1 MAYKNDLISGGLII
15 TKTVDQI
22 DPKKD
27 HTYKFHVHYTDVA
40 GMSLEGNLGSGSMS
54 ESGSSIVQE
63 IDVTV
68 PAGKQTASVAVYGI
82 PKETVYTIHE
92 ENEIPQNIE
101 IGGNYTY
108 PQNVA
113 KNFVQTDPDRGGV
126 RTGDEYDHKVK
137 VGTKKYN
144 VNGTEV
150 EYKTAEGTMKE
161 SVQEVTFANKQ
172 VPAHGEIKITKK
184 LQGKAYGEERGYLFH
199 IHYKTTDENNKE
211 KVVVVPQTVVVKAGE
226 LTGSTVYENIPL
238 GAQYEVHEVDET
250 ALLTLEADA
259 GSTVLGSDD
268 PLSDTEQNHSHTDVK
283 AEKKHIS
290 IIPEEEGAIGSEC
303 AKKGF

>member
-1 MAYKNDLISGGLII
+1 M
-15 TKTVDQI
+15 
-22 DPKKD
+22 
-27 HTYKFHVHYTDVA
+27 
-40 GMSLEGNLGSGSMS
+40 
-54 ESGSSIVQE
+54 
-63 IDVTV
+63 
-68 PAGKQTASVAVYGI
+68 
-82 PKETVYTIHE
+82 
-92 ENEIPQNIE
+92 
-101 IGGNYTY
+101 
-108 PQNVA
+108 
-113 KNFVQTDPDRGGV
+113 QTDPDRGGV

-303 AKKGF
+303 AKKGFWIAQGGTGESRHNFTFTNIGSHNVAVLKTDSSRNVPLENAGFYAL

>member
-1 MAYKNDLISGGLII
+1 
-15 TKTVDQI
+15 
-22 DPKKD
+22 
-27 HTYKFHVHYTDVA
+27 
-40 GMSLEGNLGSGSMS
+40 MSLEGNLGSGSMS

-150 EYKTAEGTMKE
+150 E
-161 SVQEVTFANKQ
+161 
-172 VPAHGEIKITKK
+172 
-184 LQGKAYGEERGYLFH
+184 
-199 IHYKTTDENNKE
+199 
-211 KVVVVPQTVVVKAGE
+211 
-226 LTGSTVYENIPL
+226 
-238 GAQYEVHEVDET
+238 
-250 ALLTLEADA
+250 
-259 GSTVLGSDD
+259 
-268 PLSDTEQNHSHTDVK
+268 
-283 AEKKHIS
+283 
-290 IIPEEEGAIGSEC
+290 
-303 AKKGF
+303 

>member
-1 MAYKNDLISGGLII
+1 
-15 TKTVDQI
+15 
-22 DPKKD
+22 
-27 HTYKFHVHYTDVA
+27 
-40 GMSLEGNLGSGSMS
+40 MS

-199 IHYKTTDENNKE
+199 IHYKTTDEN
-211 KVVVVPQTVVVKAGE
+211 
-226 LTGSTVYENIPL
+226 
-238 GAQYEVHEVDET
+238 

-303 AKKGF
+303 AKKGFWTAQGGTGESRHNFTFTNIGSHNVAVLKTDSSRNVPLENAGFTLYDTEDNIVQNRTAVYMWQFERKVSSGRYVLYGIYAERRSG

>member
-1 MAYKNDLISGGLII
+1 
-15 TKTVDQI
+15 
-22 DPKKD
+22 
-27 HTYKFHVHYTDVA
+27 
-40 GMSLEGNLGSGSMS
+40 MS

-161 SVQEVTFANKQ
+161 KRTRKLRLRINKC
-172 VPAHGEIKITKK
+172 
-184 LQGKAYGEERGYLFH
+184 
-199 IHYKTTDENNKE
+199 
-211 KVVVVPQTVVVKAGE
+211 
-226 LTGSTVYENIPL
+226 
-238 GAQYEVHEVDET
+238 
-250 ALLTLEADA
+250 LLT
-259 GSTVLGSDD
+259 
-268 PLSDTEQNHSHTDVK
+268 
-283 AEKKHIS
+283 EKLRLRKNFREKRMGKSGGICSIS
-290 IIPEEEGAIGSEC
+290 I
-303 AKKGF
+303 

>member
-1 MAYKNDLISGGLII
+1 MAYQKRSDQRRTDHYKKPSIRSIRKN
-15 TKTVDQI
+15 
-22 DPKKD
+22 D

-113 KNFVQTDPDRGGV
+113 KKFRADR
-126 RTGDEYDHKVK
+126 
-137 VGTKKYN
+137 
-144 VNGTEV
+144 
-150 EYKTAEGTMKE
+150 
-161 SVQEVTFANKQ
+161 S
-172 VPAHGEIKITKK
+172 
-184 LQGKAYGEERGYLFH
+184 
-199 IHYKTTDENNKE
+199 
-211 KVVVVPQTVVVKAGE
+211 
-226 LTGSTVYENIPL
+226 
-238 GAQYEVHEVDET
+238 
-250 ALLTLEADA
+250 
-259 GSTVLGSDD
+259 
-268 PLSDTEQNHSHTDVK
+268 
-283 AEKKHIS
+283 
-290 IIPEEEGAIGSEC
+290 
-303 AKKGF
+303 